1 MSGDTV
7 VSLQGEKEWQG
18 MTIKG
23 GSTMNS
29 FLREFF
35 HEFMIAARETP
46 RIYFAPFIG
55 AWRGIRAEYGGIERQ
70 RRTTK

>member
-1 MSGDTV
+1 
-7 VSLQGEKEWQG
+7 
-18 MTIKG
+18 
-23 GSTMNS
+23 MNS

-55 AWRGIRAEYGGIERQ
+55 AWRGIRAEYAGIERQ